1 MTILNDIVCNLI
13 QWNSDQIEFNLDILY
28 GIQCMKS
35 KFSWREM
42 GWKFV
47 QKGLK
52 ICSWLWCW
60 KKTYENAQI

>member
-35 KFSWREM
+35 KFS
-42 GWKFV
+42 
-47 QKGLK
+47 
-52 ICSWLWCW
+52 
-60 KKTYENAQI
+60 